1 MTGSGIDR
9 HLFVLYVMSQ
19 ATNIKSPFLQH
30 YVSQKWLLSTSQV
43 TFLLLLN

>member
-9 HLFVLYVMSQ
+9 HLFVLYIMSK
-19 ATNIKSPFLQH
+19 ASNINSPFLQH

-43 TFLLLLN
+43 NKLI